1 MKATINKKVPF
12 DNVYIVFEI
21 KGRLNE
27 KMDD

>member
-27 KMDD
+27 KTDD